1 MFVHLAALINS
12 HLKLKK
18 IISKFEN
25 YFVYVSGGSMDCL
38 CRNATWLQETVHTS
52 WYHLKLSNPP

>member
-25 YFVYVSGGSMDCL
+25 YFVYVSGGSIACAGIPL
-38 CRNATWLQETVHTS
+38 GCRKLFAQVATT
-52 WYHLKLSNPP
+52 